1 VNPSF
6 LYLPLVD
13 GFILTVHSRVHPK
26 NRDSCNLPSHLL
38 TFCAAVFSLGIERS
52 LGIVYHLIFN
62 AQINERSWNL
72 SAADQRSLHSLSHVL
87 ISKRCRKMWETI
99 IGY

>member
-26 NRDSCNLPSHLL
+26 NRDSCTESKKMRRKI
-38 TFCAAVFSLGIERS
+38 AAVFSLGIERS
-52 LGIVYHLIFN
+52 LGIVYQLIFN
-62 AQINERSWNL
+62 AQINERS
-72 SAADQRSLHSLSHVL
+72 
-87 ISKRCRKMWETI
+87 
-99 IGY
+99 